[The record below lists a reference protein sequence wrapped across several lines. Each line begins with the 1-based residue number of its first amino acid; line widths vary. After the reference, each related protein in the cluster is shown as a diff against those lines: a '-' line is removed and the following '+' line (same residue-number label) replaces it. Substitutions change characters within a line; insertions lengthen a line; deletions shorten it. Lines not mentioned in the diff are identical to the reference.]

1 MVMKGKFNRHTSS
14 RGRGQSAEVSGREG
28 SASGKGSSA
37 SGVHGAASGER
48 GFSSGTHS
56 SASGAEGAVS
66 GMRGFASGAEGA
78 VSGMRGS
85 ASGVQGAASGK
96 ESSASGVA
104 VVVKHTGSHYLLSR
118 LPEWRPFLAVIKGK
132 LRLETTTTTNPI
144 AVGDIVEY
152 EGSAEAAAVVSGTGA
167 ANEKHSLDI
176 ESKTFGGREAVCS
189 IKKVLPRRNC
199 IVRRSANLSRQNHVI
214 AANIDRVF
222 LVVTLRDP
230 EIKLQFVDRFLVTC
244 EAYGVPVTIL
254 LNKADFYRGEEK
266 PAPDGNLGASATGD
280 EELADEELAQMAAG
294 FMQIYGNAGYQ
305 VMETS
310 VKTGFNIGN
319 LKRMCQGKV
328 VLFSGQSGVGKS
340 SLVNA
345 LDPCLNLRT
354 AEISQAHLQGR
365 HTTTFYQMH
374 PLSCGGFVVDT
385 PGIRGFGLVD
395 FNKEELSNY
404 FPEMLRVEDNC
415 RFVPCTHTHE
425 PGCAVKEAVEKGEI
439 SPLRYAS
446 YLAMLEDDGKYR
458 EGDD

>member
-28 SASGKGSSA
+28 SASG
-37 SGVHGAASGER
+37 ER

-56 SASGAEGAVS
+56 SASGVQ
-66 GMRGFASGAEGA
+66 
-78 VSGMRGS
+78 GS
-85 ASGVQGAASGK
+85 ASGVQG
-96 ESSASGVA
+96 SASGVA

-176 ESKTFGGREAVCS
+176 GSKTFGGREAVCS

-230 EIKLQFVDRFLVTC
+230 EVKLQFVDRFLVTC

-254 LNKADFYRGEEK
+254 LNKADLYRGEEE
-266 PAPDGNLGASATGD
+266 PAPDGNLEASATGD

-345 LDPCLNLRT
+345 LDPSLNLRT

>member
-14 RGRGQSAEVSGREG
+14 RGRGPAAEVSGRAG

-56 SASGAEGAVS
+56 SASG
-66 GMRGFASGAEGA
+66 
-78 VSGMRGS
+78 
-85 ASGVQGAASGK
+85 VQGAASGK
-96 ESSASGVA
+96 GSSASGVA

-118 LPEWRPFLAVIKGK
+118 LPEWMPFLAVIKGK

-254 LNKADFYRGEEK
+254 LNKADLYRGEEE
-266 PAPDGNLGASATGD
+266 PALGGNLVASATGD

-345 LDPCLNLRT
+345 LDPSLNLRT

>member
-1 MVMKGKFNRHTSS
+1 MKGKFNRHTSS
-14 RGRGQSAEVSGREG
+14 RGRGPAAEVSGRAG
-28 SASGKGSSA
+28 S
-37 SGVHGAASGER
+37 ASGER

-56 SASGAEGAVS
+56 SASG
-66 GMRGFASGAEGA
+66 
-78 VSGMRGS
+78 
-85 ASGVQGAASGK
+85 VQGAASGK
-96 ESSASGVA
+96 GSSASGVA

-167 ANEKHSLDI
+167 ANENHSLDI

-230 EIKLQFVDRFLVTC
+230 EVKLQFVDRFLVTC

-254 LNKADFYRGEEK
+254 LNKADLYRGEEK

-345 LDPCLNLRT
+345 LDPSLNLRT

>member
-28 SASGKGSSA
+28 SASG
-37 SGVHGAASGER
+37 ER

-56 SASGAEGAVS
+56 SASG
-66 GMRGFASGAEGA
+66 
-78 VSGMRGS
+78 
-85 ASGVQGAASGK
+85 VQGAASGK
-96 ESSASGVA
+96 GSSASGVA

-167 ANEKHSLDI
+167 ANENHSLDI

-254 LNKADFYRGEEK
+254 LNKADLYRGEEK
-266 PAPDGNLGASATGD
+266 PALDGNLEASATGD

-345 LDPCLNLRT
+345 LDPSLNLRT

>member
-14 RGRGQSAEVSGREG
+14 RGRGPAAEVSGREG
-28 SASGKGSSA
+28 S
-37 SGVHGAASGER
+37 ASGER

-56 SASGAEGAVS
+56 SASGVQ
-66 GMRGFASGAEGA
+66 
-78 VSGMRGS
+78 GS
-85 ASGVQGAASGK
+85 ASGKG
-96 ESSASGVA
+96 SSASGVA

-167 ANEKHSLDI
+167 ANEKHFLDI

-345 LDPCLNLRT
+345 LDPSLNLRT

>member
-14 RGRGQSAEVSGREG
+14 RGRGPAAEVSGRAG
-28 SASGKGSSA
+28 SASGG
-37 SGVHGAASGER
+37 R

-56 SASGAEGAVS
+56 SASGVQ
-66 GMRGFASGAEGA
+66 
-78 VSGMRGS
+78 GS
-85 ASGVQGAASGK
+85 ASGVQGA
-96 ESSASGVA
+96 ASGVA

-230 EIKLQFVDRFLVTC
+230 EVKLQFVDRFLVTC

-254 LNKADFYRGEEK
+254 LNKADLYRGEEK
-266 PAPDGNLGASATGD
+266 PALGGNLEASATGD
-280 EELADEELAQMAAG
+280 EELADEE
-294 FMQIYGNAGYQ
+294 
-305 VMETS
+305 
-310 VKTGFNIGN
+310 
-319 LKRMCQGKV
+319 
-328 VLFSGQSGVGKS
+328 
-340 SLVNA
+340 
-345 LDPCLNLRT
+345 
-354 AEISQAHLQGR
+354 
-365 HTTTFYQMH
+365 
-374 PLSCGGFVVDT
+374 
-385 PGIRGFGLVD
+385 
-395 FNKEELSNY
+395 
-404 FPEMLRVEDNC
+404 
-415 RFVPCTHTHE
+415 
-425 PGCAVKEAVEKGEI
+425 
-439 SPLRYAS
+439 
-446 YLAMLEDDGKYR
+446 
-458 EGDD
+458 

>member
-1 MVMKGKFNRHTSS
+1 MKGKFNRHTSS

-28 SASGKGSSA
+28 SASG
-37 SGVHGAASGER
+37 ER

-56 SASGAEGAVS
+56 SASGVQ
-66 GMRGFASGAEGA
+66 
-78 VSGMRGS
+78 GS
-85 ASGVQGAASGK
+85 DSGVQGAASGK
-96 ESSASGVA
+96 GSSASGVA

-230 EIKLQFVDRFLVTC
+230 EVKLQFVDRFLVTC

-254 LNKADFYRGEEK
+254 LNKADLYRGEEE
-266 PAPDGNLGASATGD
+266 PALDGNLGASATGD

-345 LDPCLNLRT
+345 LDPSLNLRT

>member
-14 RGRGQSAEVSGREG
+14 RGRGPAAEVSGREG
-28 SASGKGSSA
+28 F
-37 SGVHGAASGER
+37 ASGER

-56 SASGAEGAVS
+56 SASGVQGA
-66 GMRGFASGAEGA
+66 
-78 VSGMRGS
+78 

-96 ESSASGVA
+96 GSSASGVA

-222 LVVTLRDP
+222 LVVTLRVP
-230 EIKLQFVDRFLVTC
+230 EVKLQFVDRFLVTC

-254 LNKADFYRGEEK
+254 LNKADLYRGEEK
-266 PAPDGNLGASATGD
+266 PALGGNLGASATGD

-345 LDPCLNLRT
+345 LDPSLNLRT

>member
-28 SASGKGSSA
+28 SASG
-37 SGVHGAASGER
+37 ER

-56 SASGAEGAVS
+56 SASG
-66 GMRGFASGAEGA
+66 
-78 VSGMRGS
+78 
-85 ASGVQGAASGK
+85 VQGAASGK
-96 ESSASGVA
+96 GSSASGVA

-152 EGSAEAAAVVSGTGA
+152 EGSAEAAAVVSGTGV

-230 EIKLQFVDRFLVTC
+230 EVKLQFVDRFLVTC

-254 LNKADFYRGEEK
+254 LNKADLYRGEEK

-345 LDPCLNLRT
+345 LDPSLNLRT

>member
-14 RGRGQSAEVSGREG
+14 RGRGPAAEVSGREG
-28 SASGKGSSA
+28 S
-37 SGVHGAASGER
+37 ASGER

-56 SASGAEGAVS
+56 SASGVQ
-66 GMRGFASGAEGA
+66 
-78 VSGMRGS
+78 GS
-85 ASGVQGAASGK
+85 ASGVQGSASGK
-96 ESSASGVA
+96 GSSASGVA

-144 AVGDIVEY
+144 AVGDVVEY

-230 EIKLQFVDRFLVTC
+230 EVKLQFVDRFLVTC

-254 LNKADFYRGEEK
+254 LNKADLYRGEEE
-266 PAPDGNLGASATGD
+266 PAPDGSSGAAASATGD

-345 LDPCLNLRT
+345 LDPSLNLRT

>member
-14 RGRGQSAEVSGREG
+14 RGRGPAAEVSGREG
-28 SASGKGSSA
+28 S
-37 SGVHGAASGER
+37 ASGER

-56 SASGAEGAVS
+56 SASGVQ
-66 GMRGFASGAEGA
+66 
-78 VSGMRGS
+78 GS
-85 ASGVQGAASGK
+85 ASGVQGSASGK
-96 ESSASGVA
+96 GSSASGVA

-230 EIKLQFVDRFLVTC
+230 EVKLQFVDRFLVTC

-254 LNKADFYRGEEK
+254 LNKADLYRGEEE
-266 PAPDGNLGASATGD
+266 PAPDGSSGAAASATGD

-345 LDPCLNLRT
+345 LDPSLNLRT

>member
-1 MVMKGKFNRHTSS
+1 MKGKFNRHTSS
-14 RGRGQSAEVSGREG
+14 RGRGPAAEVSGREG
-28 SASGKGSSA
+28 S
-37 SGVHGAASGER
+37 ASGER

-56 SASGAEGAVS
+56 SASG
-66 GMRGFASGAEGA
+66 
-78 VSGMRGS
+78 
-85 ASGVQGAASGK
+85 VQGAASGK
-96 ESSASGVA
+96 GSSASGVA

-167 ANEKHSLDI
+167 ANENHSLDI

-230 EIKLQFVDRFLVTC
+230 EVKLQFVDRFLVTC

-254 LNKADFYRGEEK
+254 LNKADLYRGEEK

-345 LDPCLNLRT
+345 LDPSLNLRT

>member
-28 SASGKGSSA
+28 SASG
-37 SGVHGAASGER
+37 ER

-56 SASGAEGAVS
+56 SASG
-66 GMRGFASGAEGA
+66 
-78 VSGMRGS
+78 
-85 ASGVQGAASGK
+85 VQGAASGK
-96 ESSASGVA
+96 GSSASGVA

-230 EIKLQFVDRFLVTC
+230 EVKLQFVDRFLVTC

-254 LNKADFYRGEEK
+254 LNKADLYRGEEK

-345 LDPCLNLRT
+345 LDPSLNLRT

>member
-28 SASGKGSSA
+28 SASG
-37 SGVHGAASGER
+37 ER

-56 SASGAEGAVS
+56 SASGVQ
-66 GMRGFASGAEGA
+66 
-78 VSGMRGS
+78 GS
-85 ASGVQGAASGK
+85 DSGVQGAASGK
-96 ESSASGVA
+96 GSSASGVA

-230 EIKLQFVDRFLVTC
+230 EVKLQFVDRFLVTC

-254 LNKADFYRGEEK
+254 LNKADLYRGEEK

-345 LDPCLNLRT
+345 LDPSLNLRT

>member
-28 SASGKGSSA
+28 SASG
-37 SGVHGAASGER
+37 ER

-56 SASGAEGAVS
+56 SASG
-66 GMRGFASGAEGA
+66 
-78 VSGMRGS
+78 
-85 ASGVQGAASGK
+85 VQGAASGK
-96 ESSASGVA
+96 GSSASGVA

-167 ANEKHSLDI
+167 ANENHSLDI

-230 EIKLQFVDRFLVTC
+230 EVKLQFVDRFLVTC

-254 LNKADFYRGEEK
+254 LNKADLYRGEEK

-345 LDPCLNLRT
+345 LDPSLNLRT